1 MKKMNPP
8 DRNPSCKGHPHATE
22 PGKEKG
28 NRMKKTLLIPVTLG
42 LLGAVAFADTT
53 QTTATEGTSSTGL
66 AASDDRFEAGAIFG
80 EPTGVSL
87 KYWLNDTFAVDGAAG
102 WSFHDEDDLH
112 LHSDVLWHKFDVFK
126 VSKGQLPLY
135 FGVGGR
141 VKFRD
146 NADDKVGIRFPVGI
160 SYLFEDAPVSL
171 FLEVAPVLDVAPDT
185 DGDFTAG
192 IGVRFR
198 F

>member
-1 MKKMNPP
+1 
-8 DRNPSCKGHPHATE
+8 
-22 PGKEKG
+22 
-28 NRMKKTLLIPVTLG
+28 MKKTLLIPVAFG
-42 LLGAVAFADTT
+42 LLGAVTYADTT
-53 QTTATEGTSSTGL
+53 DTTATTTTSSSGY
-66 AASDDRFEAGAIFG
+66 AVDDRRFEAGAIFG

-87 KYWLNDTFAVDGAAG
+87 KYWLNDTMALDGAAG

-112 LHSDVLWHKFDVFK
+112 LHSDILWHKFDVFK

-146 NADDKVGIRFPVGI
+146 NDDDKVGIRFPIGI

-171 FLEVAPVLDVAPDT
+171 FLEVAPVLDLTPDT
-185 DGDFTAG
+185 DADFTAG